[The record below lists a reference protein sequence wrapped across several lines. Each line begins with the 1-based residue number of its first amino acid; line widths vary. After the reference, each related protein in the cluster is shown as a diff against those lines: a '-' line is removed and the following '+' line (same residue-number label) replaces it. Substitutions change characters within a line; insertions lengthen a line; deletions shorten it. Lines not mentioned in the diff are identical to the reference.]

1 MDSLVTT
8 VSIEE
13 LNIKSI
19 VDLIDEMAQT
29 FHYIP
34 SDRLGYIGFNTNDD
48 LLDFCNKVSEIKSN
62 LVNLENSYYTE

>member
-29 FHYIP
+29 FHYVP
-34 SDRLGYIGFNTNDD
+34 SEQLGYIGFNTNDD
-48 LLDFCNKVSEIKSN
+48 LLDFCNKISEIKSN
-62 LVNLENSYYTE
+62 FIFLENSYYTD